1 MDYISPERSLDGTC
15 GDPGPLFGDQDGCLL
30 EHMDYH
36 GEGITQPE
44 SPPLNDGLLVDAA
57 DQISYL
63 SADSVPYMNDQIM
76 CNTMK
81 SASTSPASPL
91 KQDEEHHVHI
101 ESDMQ
106 NDAAERKVH
115 HNDDCEVRTTSRG
128 YDVHQN
134 TEVVEGVLPPELH
147 ESSGNDISNFEQETT
162 HFDAYLGDSML
173 ADNSSRDY
181 QFSNSGDD
189 DDEIPNSS
197 APQMG
202 NKDNRKLHETFHNE
216 VNGADDDQMNGGNSN
231 PHDEHDNENFNSATA
246 PSYLDGMEQEDPGT
260 ENGISTPGNQ
270 WDSPPERSAGLEKG
284 TPSPARRVSLSVE
297 RSPHAHSSEKLDS
310 PHHAK
315 EGDNLADSR
324 SPPARHRSRSPGSPE
339 NHDTNRRRA
348 PSHELSPHARD
359 NSPERKAQS
368 WRGDGSPRRR
378 STSPGRRDGSP
389 QRRSASPKRRD
400 GSPRQRSASP
410 RRRHGS
416 PRRRSASPKRRDGSP
431 RRRSPSPKRR
441 HGSPRRRSPSPKRR
455 NGSPRRRSPS
465 PKRRHGS
472 PRRRSPSPKRR
483 ASPKRRGSPRRR
495 DSPTRRDSSPR
506 RRDSPR
512 KRDSSARRRDSPT
525 RRDSSPRRRDSPRK
539 RDSSPRRR
547 ESPTRKRDSP
557 TRKRDRSKSR
567 SPSRK
572 TDSSRHKRE
581 HGRSRSGSPH
591 SRNHHRRSPRRHSP
605 RHRSPPA
612 RHHSPKRCWSPPA
625 NRKTGLG
632 KPGRNLFVAGF
643 SYATTEREL
652 EKKFAKFGRVTR
664 VRVVRDKR
672 TGDSRGFGFLSL
684 EKDEDADA
692 AIRACDETE
701 WNGRIILVE
710 KSKAPAW

>member
-15 GDPGPLFGDQDGCLL
+15 GDPGPLFGDQDGSLL

-36 GEGITQPE
+36 
-44 SPPLNDGLLVDAA
+44 
-57 DQISYL
+57 
-63 SADSVPYMNDQIM
+63 DSVPYMNDQIM

-106 NDAAERKVH
+106 NDAAEQKVH
-115 HNDDCEVRTTSRG
+115 HNDDCEAHTSSPG

-147 ESSGNDISNFEQETT
+147 ESSGNDISNFQQETT
-162 HFDAYLGDSML
+162 HSDVYHGDSML
-173 ADNSSRDY
+173 AENSSRDY

-202 NKDNRKLHETFHNE
+202 NKDNRKLHETLHNE
-216 VNGADDDQMNGGNSN
+216 VNGTEDDQMNGGNSN
-231 PHDEHDNENFNSATA
+231 PRGENDTENFNSAIES
-246 PSYLDGMEQEDPGT
+246 SYLDGMEQEDPCT

-315 EGDNLADSR
+315 EGDNLAHSR
-324 SPPARHRSRSPGSPE
+324 SPPARRLSRSPGSPE

-368 WRGDGSPRRR
+368 RRGDGSPRRR
-378 STSPGRRDGSP
+378 STSPR
-389 QRRSASPKRRD
+389 RRD
-400 GSPRQRSASP
+400 GSPRRRSASP

-455 NGSPRRRSPS
+455 
-465 PKRRHGS
+465 HGS

-495 DSPTRRDSSPR
+495 DSPTRRRDSSPR
-506 RRDSPR
+506 RRDS
-512 KRDSSARRRDSPT
+512 
-525 RRDSSPRRRDSPRK
+525 SPRK

-547 ESPTRKRDSP
+547 ESPTRRRDSPARKRDSPTRKRDSP

-572 TDSSRHKRE
+572 TDSSRHRRE
-581 HGRSRSGSPH
+581 HGRSRSRSPH
-591 SRNHHRRSPRRHSP
+591 SRSHHRRSPRRRHSP

-612 RHHSPKRCWSPPA
+612 RQHSPKRCWSPPA

>member
-36 GEGITQPE
+36 
-44 SPPLNDGLLVDAA
+44 
-57 DQISYL
+57 
-63 SADSVPYMNDQIM
+63 DSVPYMNDQIM

-115 HNDDCEVRTTSRG
+115 HNDDCEVRTTSSG

-147 ESSGNDISNFEQETT
+147 ESSGNDISNFQQETT
-162 HFDAYLGDSML
+162 HSDAYLGDSML

-181 QFSNSGDD
+181 QFSNSGDDD

-216 VNGADDDQMNGGNSN
+216 VNGTEDDQMNGGNSN
-231 PHDEHDNENFNSATA
+231 PHDEHDNENFNSAIA

-368 WRGDGSPRRR
+368 RRGDGSPRRR

-400 GSPRQRSASP
+400 GSPRRRSASP

-416 PRRRSASPKRRDGSP
+416 PRRRSG
-431 RRRSPSPKRR
+431 
-441 HGSPRRRSPSPKRR
+441 
-455 NGSPRRRSPS
+455 
-465 PKRRHGS
+465 
-472 PRRRSPSPKRR
+472 
-483 ASPKRRGSPRRR
+483 
-495 DSPTRRDSSPR
+495 
-506 RRDSPR
+506 
-512 KRDSSARRRDSPT
+512 
-525 RRDSSPRRRDSPRK
+525 DSSPRRRDSPRK

-581 HGRSRSGSPH
+581 HGRSRSRSPH
-591 SRNHHRRSPRRHSP
+591 SRNHHRRSPRRRHSP

>member
-36 GEGITQPE
+36 
-44 SPPLNDGLLVDAA
+44 
-57 DQISYL
+57 
-63 SADSVPYMNDQIM
+63 DSVPYMNDQIM

-115 HNDDCEVRTTSRG
+115 HNDDCEVRTTSSG

-147 ESSGNDISNFEQETT
+147 ESSGNDISNFQQETT
-162 HFDAYLGDSML
+162 HSDAYLGDSML

-181 QFSNSGDD
+181 QFSNSGDDD

-216 VNGADDDQMNGGNSN
+216 VNGTEDDQMNGGNSN
-231 PHDEHDNENFNSATA
+231 PHDEHDNENFNSAIA

-368 WRGDGSPRRR
+368 RRGDGSPRRR
-378 STSPGRRDGSP
+378 STSPG
-389 QRRSASPKRRD
+389 
-400 GSPRQRSASP
+400 
-410 RRRHGS
+410 
-416 PRRRSASPKRRDGSP
+416 RRDGSP

-441 HGSPRRRSPSPKRR
+441 HGSPRQRSPSPKRR
-455 NGSPRRRSPS
+455 HGSPRRRSPS

-512 KRDSSARRRDSPT
+512 KRDSSPRRRDSPT

-581 HGRSRSGSPH
+581 HGRSRSRSPH
-591 SRNHHRRSPRRHSP
+591 SRNHHRRSPRRRHSP

>member
-115 HNDDCEVRTTSRG
+115 HNDDCEVRTTSSG

-147 ESSGNDISNFEQETT
+147 ESSGNDISNFQQETT
-162 HFDAYLGDSML
+162 HSDAYLGDSML

-181 QFSNSGDD
+181 QFSNSGDDD

-216 VNGADDDQMNGGNSN
+216 VNGTEDDQMNGGNSN
-231 PHDEHDNENFNSATA
+231 PHDEHDNENFNSAIA

-368 WRGDGSPRRR
+368 RRGDGSPRRR

-400 GSPRQRSASP
+400 GSPRRRSASP

-416 PRRRSASPKRRDGSP
+416 PRRRS
-431 RRRSPSPKRR
+431 
-441 HGSPRRRSPSPKRR
+441 
-455 NGSPRRRSPS
+455 
-465 PKRRHGS
+465 
-472 PRRRSPSPKRR
+472 
-483 ASPKRRGSPRRR
+483 
-495 DSPTRRDSSPR
+495 
-506 RRDSPR
+506 
-512 KRDSSARRRDSPT
+512 
-525 RRDSSPRRRDSPRK
+525 DSSPRRRDSPRK

-581 HGRSRSGSPH
+581 HGRSRSRSPH
-591 SRNHHRRSPRRHSP
+591 SRNHHRRSPRRRHSP

>member
-115 HNDDCEVRTTSRG
+115 HNDDCEVRTTSPG

-147 ESSGNDISNFEQETT
+147 ESSGNDISNFQQETT
-162 HFDAYLGDSML
+162 HSDAYLGDSML

-216 VNGADDDQMNGGNSN
+216 VNGTEDDQMNGGNSN
-231 PHDEHDNENFNSATA
+231 PHDEHDNENFNSAIA

-324 SPPARHRSRSPGSPE
+324 SPPARHRSQSPGSPE

-359 NSPERKAQS
+359 NSPERKAQYR
-368 WRGDGSPRRR
+368 RGDGSPRRR

-400 GSPRQRSASP
+400 GSPRRRSASP

-416 PRRRSASPKRRDGSP
+416 PRREDLHPLKEEMGHLAEDLHPPKEIPHQGGGIPQQGGIPLQEGETHQEREIPLQGGGNPQQERGTPQQGREIDQNQGHHQGKLIPLDIKGSMVDLDQGLHTLGITIEDLQEEGIHQGTDHLQQGIILLKDVGHHLP
-431 RRRSPSPKRR
+431 TGRLDWVSLGGICLLQVLAMPPQSE
-441 HGSPRRRSPSPKRR
+441 SWRR
-455 NGSPRRRSPS
+455 N
-465 PKRRHGS
+465 
-472 PRRRSPSPKRR
+472 
-483 ASPKRRGSPRRR
+483 
-495 DSPTRRDSSPR
+495 
-506 RRDSPR
+506 
-512 KRDSSARRRDSPT
+512 
-525 RRDSSPRRRDSPRK
+525 
-539 RDSSPRRR
+539 
-547 ESPTRKRDSP
+547 
-557 TRKRDRSKSR
+557 
-567 SPSRK
+567 
-572 TDSSRHKRE
+572 
-581 HGRSRSGSPH
+581 
-591 SRNHHRRSPRRHSP
+591 
-605 RHRSPPA
+605 
-612 RHHSPKRCWSPPA
+612 
-625 NRKTGLG
+625 LQ
-632 KPGRNLFVAGF
+632 
-643 SYATTEREL
+643 
-652 EKKFAKFGRVTR
+652 
-664 VRVVRDKR
+664 
-672 TGDSRGFGFLSL
+672 SL
-684 EKDEDADA
+684 D
-692 AIRACDETE
+692 
-701 WNGRIILVE
+701 V
-710 KSKAPAW
+710 

>member
-1 MDYISPERSLDGTC
+1 MQLNGKFTIMMTVKYI
-15 GDPGPLFGDQDGCLL
+15 PLLRVMMRIRIQKWLKVCFLQ
-30 EHMDYH
+30 
-36 GEGITQPE
+36 
-44 SPPLNDGLLVDAA
+44 SF
-57 DQISYL
+57 
-63 SADSVPYMNDQIM
+63 
-76 CNTMK
+76 MK
-81 SASTSPASPL
+81 A
-91 KQDEEHHVHI
+91 V
-101 ESDMQ
+101 
-106 NDAAERKVH
+106 
-115 HNDDCEVRTTSRG
+115 
-128 YDVHQN
+128 
-134 TEVVEGVLPPELH
+134 
-147 ESSGNDISNFEQETT
+147 
-162 HFDAYLGDSML
+162 
-173 ADNSSRDY
+173 
-181 QFSNSGDD
+181 
-189 DDEIPNSS
+189 
-197 APQMG
+197 MG
-202 NKDNRKLHETFHNE
+202 NKDNRKLYETFHNE
-216 VNGADDDQMNGGNSN
+216 VNGTEDDQMNGGNSN
-231 PHDEHDNENFNSATA
+231 PHDEHDNENFNSSIA

-270 WDSPPERSAGLEKG
+270 WDSPPERSSGLEKG

-324 SPPARHRSRSPGSPE
+324 SPPARHRSQSPGSPE

-368 WRGDGSPRRR
+368 RRGDGSPRRR

-400 GSPRQRSASP
+400 GSPRRRSASP

-455 NGSPRRRSPS
+455 HGSPRRRSPS

-506 RRDSPR
+506 RDSPR
-512 KRDSSARRRDSPT
+512 KRDSSPRRRDSPT

-581 HGRSRSGSPH
+581 HGRSRSRSPH
-591 SRNHHRRSPRRHSP
+591 SRNHHRRSPRRRHSP

>member
-115 HNDDCEVRTTSRG
+115 HNDDCEVRTTSPG

-147 ESSGNDISNFEQETT
+147 ESSGNDISNFQQETT
-162 HFDAYLGDSML
+162 HSDAYLGDSML

-216 VNGADDDQMNGGNSN
+216 VNGTEDDQMNGGNSN
-231 PHDEHDNENFNSATA
+231 PHDEHDNENFNSAIA

-324 SPPARHRSRSPGSPE
+324 SPPARHRSQSPGSPE

-359 NSPERKAQS
+359 NSPERKAQYR
-368 WRGDGSPRRR
+368 RGDGSPRRR

-400 GSPRQRSASP
+400 GSPRRRSASP

-416 PRRRSASPKRRDGSP
+416 PRREDLHPLKEEMGHLAEDLHPPKEDMGHHDEDLHPLKGGMGHHGEDLHPLKGGMGHHGEDLHLLKEEPRPRGGVHQGGGIPQQGGIPLQEGETHQEREIPHQGGGIPQQGGIPLQEGETHQEREIPLQGGGNPQQERGTPQQGREIDQNQGHHQGKLIPLDIKGSMVDLDQGLHTLGITIEDLQEEGIHQGTDHLQQGIILLKDVGHHLP
-431 RRRSPSPKRR
+431 TGRLDWVSLGGICLLQVLAMPPQSE
-441 HGSPRRRSPSPKRR
+441 SWRR
-455 NGSPRRRSPS
+455 N
-465 PKRRHGS
+465 
-472 PRRRSPSPKRR
+472 
-483 ASPKRRGSPRRR
+483 
-495 DSPTRRDSSPR
+495 
-506 RRDSPR
+506 
-512 KRDSSARRRDSPT
+512 
-525 RRDSSPRRRDSPRK
+525 
-539 RDSSPRRR
+539 
-547 ESPTRKRDSP
+547 
-557 TRKRDRSKSR
+557 
-567 SPSRK
+567 
-572 TDSSRHKRE
+572 
-581 HGRSRSGSPH
+581 
-591 SRNHHRRSPRRHSP
+591 
-605 RHRSPPA
+605 
-612 RHHSPKRCWSPPA
+612 
-625 NRKTGLG
+625 LQ
-632 KPGRNLFVAGF
+632 
-643 SYATTEREL
+643 
-652 EKKFAKFGRVTR
+652 
-664 VRVVRDKR
+664 
-672 TGDSRGFGFLSL
+672 SL
-684 EKDEDADA
+684 D
-692 AIRACDETE
+692 
-701 WNGRIILVE
+701 V
-710 KSKAPAW
+710 

>member
-1 MDYISPERSLDGTC
+1 
-15 GDPGPLFGDQDGCLL
+15 
-30 EHMDYH
+30 MDYH

-115 HNDDCEVRTTSRG
+115 HNDDCEVRTTSSG

-147 ESSGNDISNFEQETT
+147 ESSGNDISNFQQETT
-162 HFDAYLGDSML
+162 HSDAYLGDSML

-181 QFSNSGDD
+181 QFSNSGDDD

-216 VNGADDDQMNGGNSN
+216 VNGTEDDQMNGGNSN
-231 PHDEHDNENFNSATA
+231 PHDEHDNENFNSAIA

-368 WRGDGSPRRR
+368 RRGDGSPRRR

-400 GSPRQRSASP
+400 GSPRRRSASP

-416 PRRRSASPKRRDGSP
+416 PRRRSGGGNPQQERGTPQQGREIDQNQGHHQGKLIPLDIKGSMVDLDQGLHTLGITIEDLQEEGIHQGTDHLQQGIILLKDVGHHLP
-431 RRRSPSPKRR
+431 TGRLDWVSLGGICLLQVLAMPPQSE
-441 HGSPRRRSPSPKRR
+441 SWRR
-455 NGSPRRRSPS
+455 N
-465 PKRRHGS
+465 
-472 PRRRSPSPKRR
+472 
-483 ASPKRRGSPRRR
+483 
-495 DSPTRRDSSPR
+495 
-506 RRDSPR
+506 
-512 KRDSSARRRDSPT
+512 
-525 RRDSSPRRRDSPRK
+525 
-539 RDSSPRRR
+539 
-547 ESPTRKRDSP
+547 
-557 TRKRDRSKSR
+557 
-567 SPSRK
+567 
-572 TDSSRHKRE
+572 
-581 HGRSRSGSPH
+581 
-591 SRNHHRRSPRRHSP
+591 
-605 RHRSPPA
+605 
-612 RHHSPKRCWSPPA
+612 
-625 NRKTGLG
+625 LQ
-632 KPGRNLFVAGF
+632 
-643 SYATTEREL
+643 
-652 EKKFAKFGRVTR
+652 
-664 VRVVRDKR
+664 
-672 TGDSRGFGFLSL
+672 SL
-684 EKDEDADA
+684 D
-692 AIRACDETE
+692 
-701 WNGRIILVE
+701 V
-710 KSKAPAW
+710 

>member
-36 GEGITQPE
+36 
-44 SPPLNDGLLVDAA
+44 
-57 DQISYL
+57 
-63 SADSVPYMNDQIM
+63 DSVPYMNDQIM

-231 PHDEHDNENFNSATA
+231 
-246 PSYLDGMEQEDPGT
+246 
-260 ENGISTPGNQ
+260 
-270 WDSPPERSAGLEKG
+270 
-284 TPSPARRVSLSVE
+284 
-297 RSPHAHSSEKLDS
+297 PHAHSSEKLDS

-591 SRNHHRRSPRRHSP
+591 SRNHHRRSPRRRHSP

>member
-115 HNDDCEVRTTSRG
+115 HNDDCEVRTTSSG

-147 ESSGNDISNFEQETT
+147 ESSGNDISNFQQETT
-162 HFDAYLGDSML
+162 HSDAYLGDSML

-181 QFSNSGDD
+181 QFSNSGDDD

-216 VNGADDDQMNGGNSN
+216 VNGTEDDQMNGGNSN
-231 PHDEHDNENFNSATA
+231 PHDEHDNENFNSAIA

-368 WRGDGSPRRR
+368 RRGDGSPRRR

-400 GSPRQRSASP
+400 GSPRRRSASP

-416 PRRRSASPKRRDGSP
+416 PRRRSGIPLQEGETHQEREIPHQGGGIPQQGGIPLQEGETRQEREIPLQGGGNPQQERGTPQQGREIDQNQGHHQGKLIPLDIKGSMVDLDQGLHTLGITIEDLQEEGIHQGTDHLQQGIILLKDVGHHLP
-431 RRRSPSPKRR
+431 TGRLDWVSLGGICLLQVLAMPPQSE
-441 HGSPRRRSPSPKRR
+441 SWRR
-455 NGSPRRRSPS
+455 N
-465 PKRRHGS
+465 
-472 PRRRSPSPKRR
+472 
-483 ASPKRRGSPRRR
+483 
-495 DSPTRRDSSPR
+495 
-506 RRDSPR
+506 
-512 KRDSSARRRDSPT
+512 
-525 RRDSSPRRRDSPRK
+525 
-539 RDSSPRRR
+539 
-547 ESPTRKRDSP
+547 
-557 TRKRDRSKSR
+557 
-567 SPSRK
+567 
-572 TDSSRHKRE
+572 
-581 HGRSRSGSPH
+581 
-591 SRNHHRRSPRRHSP
+591 
-605 RHRSPPA
+605 
-612 RHHSPKRCWSPPA
+612 
-625 NRKTGLG
+625 LQ
-632 KPGRNLFVAGF
+632 
-643 SYATTEREL
+643 
-652 EKKFAKFGRVTR
+652 
-664 VRVVRDKR
+664 
-672 TGDSRGFGFLSL
+672 SL
-684 EKDEDADA
+684 D
-692 AIRACDETE
+692 
-701 WNGRIILVE
+701 V
-710 KSKAPAW
+710 

>member
-36 GEGITQPE
+36 
-44 SPPLNDGLLVDAA
+44 
-57 DQISYL
+57 
-63 SADSVPYMNDQIM
+63 DSVPYMNDQIM

-115 HNDDCEVRTTSRG
+115 HNDDCEVRTTSPG

-134 TEVVEGVLPPELH
+134 TEVVE
-147 ESSGNDISNFEQETT
+147 
-162 HFDAYLGDSML
+162 

-216 VNGADDDQMNGGNSN
+216 VNGTEDDQMNGGNSN
-231 PHDEHDNENFNSATA
+231 PHEEHDNENFNSAIA

-324 SPPARHRSRSPGSPE
+324 SPPARHRSQSPGSPE

-368 WRGDGSPRRR
+368 RRGDGSPRRR

-400 GSPRQRSASP
+400 GSPRRRSASP

-416 PRRRSASPKRRDGSP
+416 PRRRSASPKRGDGSP

-455 NGSPRRRSPS
+455 HGSPRRRSPS

-483 ASPKRRGSPRRR
+483 ASPKRRCSPRRR

-512 KRDSSARRRDSPT
+512 KRDSSPRRRDSPTRRDSSPRRRDSPRKRDSSPRRRDSPT

-581 HGRSRSGSPH
+581 HGRSRSRSPH
-591 SRNHHRRSPRRHSP
+591 SRNHHRRSPRRRHSP

>member
-1 MDYISPERSLDGTC
+1 MQLNGKFTIMMTVKYV
-15 GDPGPLFGDQDGCLL
+15 PLLGV
-30 EHMDYH
+30 M
-36 GEGITQPE
+36 
-44 SPPLNDGLLVDAA
+44 
-57 DQISYL
+57 
-63 SADSVPYMNDQIM
+63 M
-76 CNTMK
+76 CIRIQKWLKVCFLQSFMK
-81 SASTSPASPL
+81 A
-91 KQDEEHHVHI
+91 V
-101 ESDMQ
+101 
-106 NDAAERKVH
+106 
-115 HNDDCEVRTTSRG
+115 
-128 YDVHQN
+128 
-134 TEVVEGVLPPELH
+134 
-147 ESSGNDISNFEQETT
+147 
-162 HFDAYLGDSML
+162 
-173 ADNSSRDY
+173 
-181 QFSNSGDD
+181 
-189 DDEIPNSS
+189 
-197 APQMG
+197 MG

-455 NGSPRRRSPS
+455 NGSPRR
-465 PKRRHGS
+465 
-472 PRRRSPSPKRR
+472 
-483 ASPKRRGSPRRR
+483 
-495 DSPTRRDSSPR
+495 DSSPR

-591 SRNHHRRSPRRHSP
+591 SRNHHRRSPRRRHSP

>member
-1 MDYISPERSLDGTC
+1 MVCLIIYSVLCYKILSCNVLLLFHFCCLFNIQMDYISPERSLDGTC

-115 HNDDCEVRTTSRG
+115 HNDDCEVRTTSPG

-147 ESSGNDISNFEQETT
+147 ESSGNDISNFQQETT
-162 HFDAYLGDSML
+162 HSDAYLGDSML

-216 VNGADDDQMNGGNSN
+216 VNGTEDDQMNGGNSN
-231 PHDEHDNENFNSATA
+231 PHDEHDNENFNSAIA

-324 SPPARHRSRSPGSPE
+324 SPPARHRSQSPGSPE

-359 NSPERKAQS
+359 NSPERKAQYR
-368 WRGDGSPRRR
+368 RGDGSPRRR

-400 GSPRQRSASP
+400 GSPRRRSASP

-416 PRRRSASPKRRDGSP
+416 PRREDLHPLKEEMGHLAEDLHPPKEDMGHHDEDLHPLKGGMGHHGEDLHPLKGGMGHHGEDLHLLKEEP
-431 RRRSPSPKRR
+431 R
-441 HGSPRRRSPSPKRR
+441 PRGGVHQGGGIPQQGGIPLQE
-455 NGSPRRRSPS
+455 GET
-465 PKRRHGS
+465 HQ
-472 PRRRSPSPKRR
+472 
-483 ASPKRRGSPRRR
+483 
-495 DSPTRRDSSPR
+495 
-506 RRDSPR
+506 
-512 KRDSSARRRDSPT
+512 
-525 RRDSSPRRRDSPRK
+525 
-539 RDSSPRRR
+539 
-547 ESPTRKRDSP
+547 
-557 TRKRDRSKSR
+557 
-567 SPSRK
+567 
-572 TDSSRHKRE
+572 
-581 HGRSRSGSPH
+581 
-591 SRNHHRRSPRRHSP
+591 
-605 RHRSPPA
+605 
-612 RHHSPKRCWSPPA
+612 
-625 NRKTGLG
+625 
-632 KPGRNLFVAGF
+632 
-643 SYATTEREL
+643 EREIPHQGGGIPQQGGIPL
-652 EKKFAKFGRVTR
+652 QEGETHQEREIPLQGGGNPQQERGTPQQGREIDQNQGHHQGKLIPLDIKGSMVDLDQGLHTLGITIE
-664 VRVVRDKR
+664 DLQ
-672 TGDSRGFGFLSL
+672 GDFL
-684 EKDEDADA
+684 
-692 AIRACDETE
+692 
-701 WNGRIILVE
+701 VYH
-710 KSKAPAW
+710 

>member
-115 HNDDCEVRTTSRG
+115 HNDDCEVRTTSPG

-147 ESSGNDISNFEQETT
+147 ESSGNDISNFQQETT
-162 HFDAYLGDSML
+162 HSDAYLGDSML

-216 VNGADDDQMNGGNSN
+216 VNGTEDDQMNGGNSN
-231 PHDEHDNENFNSATA
+231 PHDEHDNENFNSAIA

-324 SPPARHRSRSPGSPE
+324 SPPARHRSQSPGSPE

-359 NSPERKAQS
+359 NSPERKAQYR
-368 WRGDGSPRRR
+368 RGDGSPRRR

-400 GSPRQRSASP
+400 GSPRRRSASP

-416 PRRRSASPKRRDGSP
+416 PRREDLHPLKEEMGHLAEDLHPPKEDMGHHDEDLHPLKGGIPQQGGIPLQEGETHQEREIPHQGGGIPQQGGIPLQEGETHQEREIPLQGGGNPQQERGTPQQGREIDQNQGHHQGKLIPLDIKGSMVDLDQGLHTLGITIEDLQEEGIHQGTDHLQQGIILLKDVGHHLP
-431 RRRSPSPKRR
+431 TGRLDWVSLGGICLLQVLAMPPQSE
-441 HGSPRRRSPSPKRR
+441 SWRR
-455 NGSPRRRSPS
+455 N
-465 PKRRHGS
+465 
-472 PRRRSPSPKRR
+472 
-483 ASPKRRGSPRRR
+483 
-495 DSPTRRDSSPR
+495 
-506 RRDSPR
+506 
-512 KRDSSARRRDSPT
+512 
-525 RRDSSPRRRDSPRK
+525 
-539 RDSSPRRR
+539 
-547 ESPTRKRDSP
+547 
-557 TRKRDRSKSR
+557 
-567 SPSRK
+567 
-572 TDSSRHKRE
+572 
-581 HGRSRSGSPH
+581 
-591 SRNHHRRSPRRHSP
+591 
-605 RHRSPPA
+605 
-612 RHHSPKRCWSPPA
+612 
-625 NRKTGLG
+625 LQ
-632 KPGRNLFVAGF
+632 
-643 SYATTEREL
+643 
-652 EKKFAKFGRVTR
+652 
-664 VRVVRDKR
+664 
-672 TGDSRGFGFLSL
+672 SL
-684 EKDEDADA
+684 D
-692 AIRACDETE
+692 
-701 WNGRIILVE
+701 V
-710 KSKAPAW
+710 